1 MIVLQTIR
9 HVRARL
15 RTQSIRTERS
25 RHAASMQKESAA
37 VALPPLSSPD
47 DRLPVDVAPEDPTP
61 DEIQRA
67 CQQIQ
72 STWSDQ
78 ERRYRAIVLR
88 PKDLD
93 ESRASH
99 EGFRA

>member
-1 MIVLQTIR
+1 MAQ
-9 HVRARL
+9 
-15 RTQSIRTERS
+15 
-25 RHAASMQKESAA
+25 
-37 VALPPLSSPD
+37 PPLSSPD
-47 DRLPVDVAPEDPTP
+47 DPLPVDAAPEDPTP

-67 CQQIQ
+67 CERIQ

-93 ESRASH
+93 ESKARQ